1 MTEVISD
8 EDSQYITTID
18 SESFTSAQAF
28 PDMSIQVPSDL
39 LQPFTNQDDAVRI
52 LSYIYNGVEN
62 LFSSGLPGTNR

>member
-1 MTEVISD
+1 MTEVIFD

-18 SESFTSAQAF
+18 FESFTSAQAF